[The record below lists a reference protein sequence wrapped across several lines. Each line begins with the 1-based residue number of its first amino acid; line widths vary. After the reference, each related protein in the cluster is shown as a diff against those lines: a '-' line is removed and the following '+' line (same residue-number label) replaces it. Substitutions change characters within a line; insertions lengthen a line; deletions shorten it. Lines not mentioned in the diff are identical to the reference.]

1 MIASLTA
8 WTVGVIPVGGVLSVL
23 FGIMWKLFDM
33 AIGGIQAFIF
43 ALLTVLYFGMAGAHG
58 EPEDIGHETETDI
71 ETDQQE
77 AQPELAA

>member
-1 MIASLTA
+1 
-8 WTVGVIPVGGVLSVL
+8 VIPVGGVLSVL

-58 EPEDIGHETETDI
+58 EEAEHDHDDTAAQADTGAGTEA
-71 ETDQQE
+71 E
-77 AQPELAA
+77 PELAA